1 MVETL
6 YGRHHNEQQAEQGY
20 GKALDQQNVF
30 LYAVGVGLL
39 EEGRQITCFAHCEDT
54 FGRTCHPGQHAC
66 QHTECQS
73 HGDDR
78 RQPRSMDI
86 LEVIIK
92 AYQQT
97 LCQVDVLFGN
107 DDPQCEGA
115 EHEDDHGDSRTD
127 EYGFRIVLG
136 RIFHV
141 FYVDTAHFHTGIEQ
155 EDAGSQYQV
164 VEVAEVGEEVAEE
177 FKQVFLPEE
186 IPLIMDDK
194 GNGKYQLDLW
204 KANEL
209 ILTQA
214 GIRKENLDIT
224 DICTCCNSD
233 KLFSHR
239 ASHGKRGNLGCFMCL

>member
-164 VEVAEVGEEVAEE
+164 VEVAEVGEEVAV
-177 FKQVFLPEE
+177 KVHLALSAGSKVNHRQHH
-186 IPLIMDDK
+186 
-194 GNGKYQLDLW
+194 Q
-204 KANEL
+204 
-209 ILTQA
+209 QA
-214 GIRKENLDIT
+214 GRNDRTYHTAYFGHFAYPAHAFQRNEGGQPVDNQD
-224 DICTCCNSD
+224 
-233 KLFSHR
+233 HR
-239 ASHGKRGNLGCFMCL
+239 Q